1 MKRTFS
7 LSPILVAALTALV
20 AATYGLVRLAWGLHL
35 PDMQEE
41 LRFDAGLAGAISS
54 AASIAYCV
62 GALAGFLLAPR
73 RARLLVLLAGGSA
86 ALGSAGMAL
95 AASTAALAPAA
106 VLASTAAGLASPALV
121 RIVQRGVRPDTVARA
136 QTVVNAG
143 TGPGL
148 VLAGLLALLLVPQWR
163 LAWWAAAAVSLA
175 AAAAVLLLDRSV
187 QAAARGGIADAEAAT
202 RRAGALPPPDWFRS
216 HRLVVIAALL
226 AGAASAAVWNAGR
239 ALLADAGTPAQTS
252 VLAWVA
258 LGAGGLAVMP
268 TARRMSALQPPRAWS
283 LTTAVLGL
291 STLALVAA
299 PGWTAGA
306 LAACF
311 AFGWGYT
318 AATGALIAW
327 TAGIDPD
334 RAASGTALLFVL
346 LVLGQATGAAAVG
359 AATTALGFGAAFAGA
374 AVLAGAAAAAGLVGR
389 SRSAVSG

>member
-7 LSPILVAALTALV
+7 LSSALVAASTALI

-35 PDMQEE
+35 PDMQSE
-41 LRFDAGLAGAISS
+41 LRFDAGVAGAISS
-54 AASIAYCV
+54 GASIAYCV
-62 GALAGFLLAPR
+62 GALAGFLLASR
-73 RARLLVLLAGGSA
+73 RARTLVLLAGATG
-86 ALGSAGMAL
+86 ALGSVGMAL
-95 AASTAALAPAA
+95 AASTAALAPAT

-121 RIVQRGVRPDTVARA
+121 RIVQRGLPSDAADRA

-163 LAWWAAAAVSLA
+163 LAWWVAAAVSLA
-175 AAAAVLLLDRSV
+175 AAAAVLLLDR
-187 QAAARGGIADAEAAT
+187 AAAGASAPESTAAT
-202 RRAGALPPPDWFRS
+202 SRPGAASALPPRDWFRS
-216 HRLVVIAALL
+216 HRLVIVAALL

-239 ALLADAGTPAQTS
+239 ALLADADIAPQIS

-268 TARRMSALQPPRAWS
+268 TAQRMSALPPPRAWS

-291 STLALVAA
+291 STLTLVAT
-299 PGWTAGA
+299 PGWMPGA

-327 TAGIDPD
+327 TASIDQD

-346 LVLGQATGAAAVG
+346 LVLGQAIGAAAVG
-359 AATTALGFGAAFAGA
+359 AAITALGYGTAFSAAA
-374 AVLAGAAAAAGLVGR
+374 AIAAAAAASGLATR
-389 SRSAVSG
+389 LRPAVCG